1 VPFPAIGGTLDVVSQ
16 DGQHEHVVRQ
26 WAADDRL
33 TPWVVY
39 DLERIAWVI
48 ELRAADLTDQESQ
61 IVRAAAGRML
71 DALDEASD
79 TTR

>member
-1 VPFPAIGGTLDVVSQ
+1 MYVPFHSIGGTIPVVTP
-16 DGQHEHVVRQ
+16 DRDHEHVVRE

-48 ELRAADLTDQESQ
+48 ELRAGDLTDEEER
-61 IVRAAAGRML
+61 IVRAAAARML
-71 DALDEASD
+71 AALDA
-79 TTR
+79 